1 MRAFFKAVLFFVLPA
16 AQAMAEP
23 LSFSFSAG
31 SGAYLVEVLFPQP
44 PEDRKQLAP
53 AVITVRNPATQ
64 EVLQQLQTQA
74 GNIPLD
80 RAGKDNGWML
90 GRFSLVYFDDFNF
103 DGRLDL
109 AIRNGDDPEV
119 AYKGNYDVYLQDP
132 QSNQWVLNRALTN
145 LAKESNGGM
154 FAVIPNENLFSQ
166 TDRDGHWT
174 RTCRW
179 RMQGDELVRLH
190 CDTEDNIQ
198 STEYDDTSSM
208 PRGYTRRTV
217 GDWRDGQWHEQSTLD
232 GPASE
237 DPQLFVGSLQDH
249 VPLEIWY
256 QKQGAVVI
264 GEVRYLK
271 ATGTESVR
279 LVGTREDEG
288 DDEFVNLYE
297 YADDGRRIGEWRIAR
312 EQVDPYPYIGTRI
325 RADRNDNRPQRVVL
339 HEDERESDD
348 DKTGDVES
356 DQRSGHYQM
365 RQDSMGR
372 DGDLDLKV
380 LPDRNADGKEMAE
393 VTVTVK
399 GIVSEHQIVPME
411 TENLIVVSQAQTTGK
426 NGPYHIQLVK
436 DFAIINHN
444 WPLESQ
450 DMLTGMYLK
459 QPLAGESGAL
469 PK

>member
-1 MRAFFKAVLFFVLPA
+1 MRALFKAVLFFLLPA
-16 AQAMAEP
+16 APAMAEP

-31 SGAYLVEVLFPQP
+31 GGAYLVEVLFPQP

-80 RAGKDNGWML
+80 RDGKDNGWML

-103 DGRLDL
+103 DGRPDL

-132 QSNQWVLNRALTN
+132 RSNQWVINRALTN

-154 FAVIPNENLFSQ
+154 FAVIPDDELFSQ

-179 RMQGDELVRLH
+179 KMQGDELVRLH
-190 CDTEDNIQ
+190 CDTEDTIQ
-198 STEYDDTSSM
+198 PTEYGGSSSM

-217 GDWRDGQWHEQSTLD
+217 GDLKDGQWQERSTLD

-237 DPQLFVGSLQDH
+237 DPQMFVGRLQDH

-271 ATGTESVR
+271 ATGAESVR

-297 YADDGRRIGEWRIAR
+297 YADDGRRMGQWRIAR
-312 EQVDPYPYIGTRI
+312 ENVDPYRYVGTWT
-325 RADRNDNRPQRVVL
+325 RADKDNQQIVVL
-339 HEDERESDD
+339 REDERESDD
-348 DKTGDVES
+348 DKTGDVEL
-356 DQRSGHYQM
+356 DQRSGHYEM
-365 RQDSMGR
+365 RQGSMGR
-372 DGDLDLKV
+372 DGNLDLKI

-393 VTVTVK
+393 FTVTLK
-399 GIVSEHQIVPME
+399 GIVTEHQIVPME
-411 TENLIVVSQAQTTGK
+411 TANLIVVSQAQTTGR

-436 DFAIINHN
+436 NVAVINHN
-444 WPLESQ
+444 GPLDSR
-450 DMLTGMYLK
+450 DMLSGMYLK
-459 QPLAGESGAL
+459 QPLTGENGAL
-469 PK
+469 PR

>member
-1 MRAFFKAVLFFVLPA
+1 MRALFKAVLFFVLPA

-64 EVLQQLQTQA
+64 DVLQQLQTQA

-80 RAGKDNGWML
+80 RDGKDNGWML

-132 QSNQWVLNRALTN
+132 QSSQWGLNRALTN

-198 STEYDDTSSM
+198 PTEYDDTSSM

-237 DPQLFVGSLQDH
+237 DRSCLSAACKTMSR
-249 VPLEIWY
+249 W
-256 QKQGAVVI
+256 
-264 GEVRYLK
+264 R
-271 ATGTESVR
+271 S
-279 LVGTREDEG
+279 GTRSRARWSLEK
-288 DDEFVNLYE
+288 
-297 YADDGRRIGEWRIAR
+297 YATSRQPAPSQSGWWGL
-312 EQVDPYPYIGTRI
+312 GKTR
-325 RADRNDNRPQRVVL
+325 ATTNSSTSANMPMTAGGSANGASPGNR
-339 HEDERESDD
+339 S
-348 DKTGDVES
+348 
-356 DQRSGHYQM
+356 
-365 RQDSMGR
+365 
-372 DGDLDLKV
+372 
-380 LPDRNADGKEMAE
+380 
-393 VTVTVK
+393 
-399 GIVSEHQIVPME
+399 I
-411 TENLIVVSQAQTTGK
+411 
-426 NGPYHIQLVK
+426 
-436 DFAIINHN
+436 
-444 WPLESQ
+444 
-450 DMLTGMYLK
+450 LTHT
-459 QPLAGESGAL
+459 
-469 PK
+469 